1 MGKPKAPEAPD
12 PVATAQA
19 QGEANLEAAIAS
31 ALLNQQNVVGPEGT
45 VQYQQTGQR
54 TVGGQIVPTFTR
66 TTTLTPEAQ
75 AQFEAQ
81 QQLGLGLTNLA
92 QEQTGRIGGAL
103 GQGIDVGQLPALT
116 GAGQGVDFQTQIGTE
131 GLSPVR
137 EDFAQ
142 QGSEL
147 ERATFE
153 RGLGLLDPAFARQRE
168 DVNRMVAERGLPIS
182 SEAAGRAF
190 DPVLEAQSRAISD
203 LALGSVGAGRGE
215 QSRLFQQASQL
226 RGQQFG
232 EATTQQQATNQAL
245 AQTLQQQAQQA
256 ALENAARAQ
265 GFQEQAFTRSLPI
278 NDIAALIG
286 TSPGVAAPQFQQT
299 PAFGVQA
306 PDVIGST
313 FGAANLA
320 NQQYQNQLGVRG
332 GLLGGLFG
340 LGGSLG
346 GAAILSDRRAK
357 AAVKDYGWY
366 NGYRL
371 YKYLKNGAWEIGVMA
386 QDVLKT
392 KPEAVTEID
401 GYLAVNYGAL

>member
-1 MGKPKAPEAPD
+1 MGKPEAPEVPD

-45 VQYQQTGQR
+45 VQYQQTGQQ
-54 TVGGQIVPTFTR
+54 TVGGQTIPTFTR

-92 QEQTGRIGGAL
+92 QEQTGRISGAL
-103 GQGIDVGQLPALT
+103 GQGIDTSGLPQLGSTELQ
-116 GAGQGVDFQTQIGTE
+116 AGIDTS
-131 GLSPVR
+131 GLSQIR
-137 EDFAQ
+137 QDFGQ
-142 QGSEL
+142 QGAEL
-147 ERATFE
+147 ERATFQ
-153 RGLGLLDPAFARQRE
+153 RGLGLLDPEFARQRE

-232 EATTQQQATNQAL
+232 ESATEQQALNQAL
-245 AQTLQQQAQQA
+245 AQQA
-256 ALENAARAQ
+256 ALQNSTRAQ

-278 NDIAALIG
+278 NDIAALLG

-306 PDVIGST
+306 PDIIGATLGSGQLAQNAYASRSGI
-313 FGAANLA
+313 FGDA
-320 NQQYQNQLGVRG
+320 
-332 GLLGGLFG
+332 LGGLFG

-346 GAAILSDRRAK
+346 GAAILKSDRRAK

-366 NGYRL
+366 KGHKL
-371 YKYLKNGAWEIGVMA
+371 YKYIKDGAWEIGVMA

-392 KPEAVTEID
+392 KPEAVIEID